1 METLCSGPGVYSCA
15 TACSCRMSLRRPA
28 RVADL
33 HACVRRCQPSSS
45 LPHLLGA
52 LLVIVLLAHLA
63 LVGKARDVVPPLP
76 GLPTLVGQLEHAQ
89 LPQVLLRGSAR
100 SPSGQPGTCTARC
113 PAASSHELSTLPSAD
128 GPPRLPARA
137 RAPLPRPTHRMLPP
151 SRVPPLGCRRVR
163 QSLHLHL
170 HARGAALCTYSGT
183 SYNQGE
189 CTWCPPLADGLTQN
203 PACPAGLRASLDRRR
218 QRQTQKLPGSP
229 LPRRPCPA
237 LRSSPQP
244 SVSSPARR
252 TPRAARLDDV
262 GARVAGGEV
271 AVGVGRAVAPL
282 VDALALA
289 LVAVAV
295 RLRADPHDV
304 VRRELGPVALQLP
317 RHVLVLLPRGAPGRA
332 PT

>member
-128 GPPRLPARA
+128 GPPPACPRARA
-137 RAPLPRPTHRMLPP
+137 RPCHGLHTACSLPRVCLRWAADVCGRAYICTYTLGAPP
-151 SRVPPLGCRRVR
+151 SARTAAHHIIRVSV
-163 QSLHLHL
+163 
-170 HARGAALCTYSGT
+170 RGAHRWQTDSHRTL
-183 SYNQGE
+183 
-189 CTWCPPLADGLTQN
+189 LAQQAYERLWTDGVSDKPRNCQAARSLAG
-203 PACPAGLRASLDRRR
+203 PA
-218 QRQTQKLPGSP
+218 
-229 LPRRPCPA
+229 RPCA
-237 LRSSPQP
+237 LHHS
-244 SVSSPARR
+244 
-252 TPRAARLDDV
+252 
-262 GARVAGGEV
+262 
-271 AVGVGRAVAPL
+271 
-282 VDALALA
+282 
-289 LVAVAV
+289 
-295 RLRADPHDV
+295 LR
-304 VRRELGPVALQLP
+304 
-317 RHVLVLLPRGAPGRA
+317 
-332 PT
+332 